1 MPYRRLPNTDVA
13 RMRALKTAYS
23 IGKELP
29 PFKLAY
35 SQSTL
40 QIIQS
45 FLPSFEKVLL
55 ECKQAYTKQIEK
67 NKEYLPVLKK
77 AKLYISHF
85 IQVLNMAIARGDL
98 PASEKHFFG
107 LKENVK
113 KLPSLNSEAD
123 VIKWGEK
130 LILGESLRTGKGRAH
145 ITNPTIAVV
154 KVRYEKF
161 LDSYKFQKMLQK
173 NHFRAQ
179 EKLEDLRKKADEI
192 IINIWNEVEKFYK
205 NEPEDLRREKAK
217 KYGLVYVF
225 RRNELANA
233 KSPKDLSVR
242 SS

>member
-1 MPYRRLPNTDVA
+1 MPYRRLPNTDLA
-13 RMRALKTAYS
+13 RLRALRTAHF

-40 QIIQS
+40 QKIQS
-45 FLPSFEKVLL
+45 FLPSFEKALI
-55 ECKQAYTKQIEK
+55 ECKQAYTKQIDK

-98 PASEKHFFG
+98 PASERHFFG

-130 LILGESLRTGKGRAH
+130 LILGESLRTAKGRSH

-173 NHFRAQ
+173 NHSRSQ
-179 EKLEDLRKKADEI
+179 EKLEELRKKADEI
-192 IINIWNEVEKFYK
+192 IINIWNEVEKYFS
-205 NEPEDLRREKAK
+205 NETEEAKRIKAK
-217 KYGLVYVF
+217 EYGVVYVF
-225 RRNELANA
+225 RKSELEKVN
-233 KSPKDLSVR
+233 LS
-242 SS
+242 

>member
-13 RMRALKTAYS
+13 RLRALRTAHS

-40 QIIQS
+40 QKIQS

-55 ECKQAYTKQIEK
+55 ECKQAYTKQIEM

-77 AKLYISHF
+77 AKLFISHF

-130 LILGESLRTGKGRAH
+130 LILGESLRTGKGRTH

-161 LDSYKFQKMLQK
+161 LESYKFQKMLQK
-173 NHFRAQ
+173 NHSRSQ
-179 EKLEDLRKKADEI
+179 EKLEELRKQADKI
-192 IINIWNEVEKFYK
+192 IINIWNEVENYFNKDTEENK
-205 NEPEDLRREKAK
+205 RMKAK
-217 KYGLVYVF
+217 EYGLVYVF
-225 RRNELANA
+225 RKNELEKVN
-233 KSPKDLSVR
+233 

>member
-1 MPYRRLPNTDVA
+1 MPYRRLPNTDLA
-13 RMRALKTAYS
+13 RLRALRTAYA

-40 QIIQS
+40 QKIQS
-45 FLPSFEKVLL
+45 FLPSFEKTLL
-55 ECKQAYTKQIEK
+55 ECKHAYAKQIEK

-107 LKENVK
+107 LKENIK
-113 KLPSLNSEAD
+113 KLPSLNSESD
-123 VIKWGEK
+123 IIKWGEK
-130 LILGESLRTGKGRAH
+130 LILGESLRTKQGRSH

-154 KVRYEKF
+154 KVRYENF

-173 NHFRAQ
+173 NHSRAQ
-179 EKLEDLRKKADEI
+179 ENLETLRIKADEI
-192 IINIWNEVEKFYK
+192 IVNIWDEVEKHFR
-205 NEPEDLRREKAK
+205 NESEEARRVKAK
-217 KYGLVYVF
+217 DYGLIYVF
-225 RRNELANA
+225 RKNEIS
-233 KSPKDLSVR
+233 KIESG
-242 SS
+242 